1 MIYNFQKGDLTARR
15 GDFDAERTA
24 NLIDSVYKFRGLGDG
39 TAFVNNETLRLLSS
53 YISLYLQISFDAREK
68 ISAIRSEKPYTILRK
83 AQVDALALNAIK
95 FLEMGMFQFPDEWRN
110 YWAAAYVYEAAGM
123 KQPALDV
130 LARGLKHVP
139 AYDEGGRSRLAMSLK
154 SMEQMPDEPPAI
166 EPDAPESES
175 DAKDSATDST
185 AVVASAGK

>member
-1 MIYNFQKGDLTARR
+1 MPAK
-15 GDFDAERTA
+15 
-24 NLIDSVYKFRGLGDG
+24 
-39 TAFVNNETLRLLSS
+39 
-53 YISLYLQISFDAREK
+53 K
-68 ISAIRSEKPYTILRK
+68 ISAIRSEKPYTIARK

-130 LARGLKHVP
+130 LARGLKHIP
-139 AYDEGGRSRLAMSLK
+139 AYDEGGRGRLAMSLK

-166 EPDAPESES
+166 EPELRLPIRC
-175 DAKDSATDST
+175 KDSATDST

>member
-1 MIYNFQKGDLTARR
+1 M
-15 GDFDAERTA
+15 
-24 NLIDSVYKFRGLGDG
+24 S
-39 TAFVNNETLRLLSS
+39 
-53 YISLYLQISFDAREK
+53 
-68 ISAIRSEKPYTILRK
+68 
-83 AQVDALALNAIK
+83 
-95 FLEMGMFQFPDEWRN
+95 QFPDEWRN

-166 EPDAPESES
+166 EPETPAS
-175 DAKDSATDST
+175 DSGAKDSAAPDSA
-185 AVVASAGK
+185 AVVASAGN